1 MDSFLPI
8 KTEGEDLTIYNL
20 EEKEN
25 KTEDTKC
32 SVKHDVVRKRFL
44 VHSKVIGK
52 GAFGTVYET
61 CEKDECS
68 YVAKI
73 VNKQNFKQKEIYNQ
87 MAAARHDLAPM
98 IYEIWDCRNNVM
110 LIMNKINGITLNKF
124 LRNNNNDETKR
135 RVVQKVFTAIKQLND
150 IGILHND
157 LHSDNIMV
165 REDESILFIDFGHSE
180 YFEHPI
186 VHPILSA
193 VDVTTLRRDLKL
205 EFADSGNWINEKL
218 PVFQHSSN
226 NVGKKRTVVLGIM
239 GKKAA
244 SPAKSSKS
252 VSKEKSPKAAAASS
266 SSVAEIQLPDWM
278 RPNSKENAVPIT
290 DADNKKLEKAI
301 SIIEK
306 TGYFDNNELIHQIT
320 TRLKALPDVL
330 KRKVFEK
337 LKE

>member
-1 MDSFLPI
+1 
-8 KTEGEDLTIYNL
+8 LTIYDL
-20 EEKEN
+20 EQKEN
-25 KTEDTKC
+25 KTEDTEC
-32 SVKHDVVRKRFL
+32 SVKHDASRKRFV

-61 CEKDECS
+61 CEKDECT

-73 VNKQNFKQKEIYNQ
+73 VSKENFKQKEIYIQ

-124 LRNNNNDETKR
+124 LRNNNDDDIKR
-135 RVVQKVFTAIKQLND
+135 RAVQKTFSAIQKLND
-150 IGILHND
+150 MGIIHND
-157 LHSDNIMV
+157 LHSDNIMI
-165 REDESILFIDFGHSE
+165 REDESIIFIDFGHSD
-180 YFEHPI
+180 YFDHPI
-186 VHPILSA
+186 TNPILLA

-226 NVGKKRTVVLGIM
+226 NVGKKRTVLLGIM

-252 VSKEKSPKAAAASS
+252 VSKEKSPKAA
-266 SSVAEIQLPDWM
+266 VTKTQLPDWM
-278 RPNSKENAVPIT
+278 HPNSKENAVPIT